1 MRVMQVVDSLWAGGL
16 ESVAVNI
23 GNALVEQ
30 GVESHLCST
39 RVDGPLAAS
48 VYPAVKRL
56 RLDRKGRFDVPAL
69 CRFVAYNRQN
79 RIEILHAHGSSVFIS
94 LITTLFP
101 PYPKVVWHVHFGS
114 LATHADRAGFYWL
127 AGKRSRAV
135 ITVSRPLFDWC
146 HNQLRIQSEKI
157 QFIPNFIG
165 RPPANQP
172 PAELP
177 GHPGFRIV
185 CVANLRP
192 EKDHVTLLRAM
203 KDVIRTVPKAHLLL
217 VGGVLDAAYHA
228 QLNEEIRGNGLGA
241 HVTWLGPRRDVASI
255 LKACDVG
262 VLSSA
267 VEGLPMALLE
277 YGIAGLAA
285 VTTRVGQCAE
295 VLEDGRCGILVAP
308 GSPGDLAA
316 AITRLLSSPEER
328 NRLAAQ
334 FLAHVEAGYTAEAV
348 IPRLRQVYD
357 AVLAA

>member
-1 MRVMQVVDSLWAGGL
+1 MRVMQVVDSLWAGGM

-23 GNALVEQ
+23 GNALAEQ
-30 GVESHLCST
+30 DFDSHLCST

-48 VYPAVKRL
+48 VYPSVKRL
-56 RLDRKGRFDVPAL
+56 RLDRKGRFDVPAIR
-69 CRFVAYNRQN
+69 RFVAYNRQN
-79 RIEILHAHGSSVFIS
+79 RIEVLHAHGTAVFIS
-94 LITTLFP
+94 LITALFP
-101 PYPKVVWHVHFGS
+101 PYPKVVWHVHTGS
-114 LATHADRAGFYWL
+114 LATHGDRAGFYRL

-135 ITVSRPLFDWC
+135 ITVSRPLSDWC

-172 PAELP
+172 PADLP
-177 GHPGFRIV
+177 GQPGFRIV
-185 CVANLRP
+185 CVGNLRP
-192 EKDHVTLLRAM
+192 EKDHLTLLKAM
-203 KDVIRTVPKAHLLL
+203 KQVIKAHPQAHLLM
-217 VGGVLDAAYHA
+217 VGAVLDAAYHA
-228 QLNEEIRGNGLGA
+228 QLNEEIQCNGLGA
-241 HVTWLGPRRDVASI
+241 HVTWLGPRHDVASI

-277 YGIAGLAA
+277 YGIAGLAT

-295 VLEDGRCGILVAP
+295 VLGDGQCGALVTP
-308 GSPGDLAA
+308 GSPGELAV
-316 AITRLLSSPEER
+316 AITRLLFSPGER

-334 FLAHVEAGYTAEAV
+334 FLTRVEAGYTAEAV